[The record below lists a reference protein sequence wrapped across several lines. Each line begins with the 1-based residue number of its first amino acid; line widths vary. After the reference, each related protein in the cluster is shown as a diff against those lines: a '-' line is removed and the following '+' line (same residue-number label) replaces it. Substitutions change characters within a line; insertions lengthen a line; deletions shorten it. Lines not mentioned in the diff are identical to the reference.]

1 MGDGDEIVRRIAR
14 ESGVPHLV
22 EALADRLRPA
32 DLRSLLLAVF
42 RRRAARVTPA
52 DVLRRYRNDR
62 FVRPAAA
69 DTRALAGLERVVVA
83 ALPGGW
89 ETVELSPVAP
99 LGTAAAVADVS
110 PDWAVATIRG
120 SEVVSDATIVLA
132 LECAVRRERDRASSP
147 ATLVAVHRVL
157 RPQASDDPT
166 RLAHF
171 RLLAVCTAGRDEGSF
186 GFETRHVKE
195 QLAFHVGLLETLGV
209 AAPQV
214 RLTALDDSRSDA
226 LQAIAA
232 SLAERFPNASF
243 ALDPTRRTTYYTAA
257 CFAIDAGGK
266 NLVDGGLTD
275 WTQRLLADRKE
286 RLVISGAGLERLL
299 EAQAPS

>member
-1 MGDGDEIVRRIAR
+1 MGDEIGRRIAR
-14 ESGVPHLV
+14 ASGVPDLV
-22 EALADRLRPA
+22 EVLADRLRPT

-42 RRRAARVTPA
+42 RRRAARATPA
-52 DVLRRYRNDR
+52 DVLRRYRTDR

-69 DTRALAGLERVVVA
+69 DPRALAGLERLVVA
-83 ALPGGW
+83 AVPDGW
-89 ETVELSPVAP
+89 EMVELSPVAP

-120 SEVVSDATIVLA
+120 NEVVSDATNVLA
-132 LECAVRRERDRASSP
+132 LECAVRRERDRTTSP
-147 ATLVAVHRVL
+147 TTLVAIHRVL
-157 RPQASDDPT
+157 RPQASDDPA

-171 RLLAVCTAGRDEGSF
+171 RLLAICTAGRDEGSF
-186 GFETRHVKE
+186 AFETRHVGE
-195 QLAFHVGLLETLGV
+195 QLAFHLGLLETLGA

-214 RLTALDDSRSDA
+214 RLTALDDRRSES
-226 LQAIAA
+226 LEAIAA
-232 SLAERFPNASF
+232 SLTERFPRASF
-243 ALDPTRRTTYYTAA
+243 ALDPTRRTTYYTTA
-257 CFAIDAGGK
+257 CFAIDAGGR
-266 NLVDGGLTD
+266 NLVDGGLTG